1 MNPRPSCHLPRQRH
15 WRRLLQCRGGISV
28 FLADHCGNDGA
39 NPLLG
44 PEPPAMRSHKTATV
58 CISFW
63 RNHRLPASAKP
74 WEVRRQSPC
83 LMPGPDAP
91 PLPFWIPGSRNDG
104 GGSGSATP
112 SPQPSPATGRGS
124 KRPRPIRSSRIRPA
138 PEWRWGLWLRHP
150 LTPALSRDGEREQ
163 EATPDSFLSN
173 PACAGMAVKPTSKV
187 RRRSGRPLGRPCR
200 GRRPRA
206 RCECSLAAG

>member
-1 MNPRPSCHLPRQRH
+1 MRSLLGEVARAPGLGYRMASNLCRELDRQNGCAYDVSMNPRPSCHLPRQRH

-124 KRPRPIRSSRIRPA
+124 KRPRPIRSSRFQ
-138 PEWRWGLWLRHP
+138 
-150 LTPALSRDGEREQ
+150 LSRE
-163 EATPDSFLSN
+163 
-173 PACAGMAVKPTSKV
+173 
-187 RRRSGRPLGRPCR
+187 
-200 GRRPRA
+200 
-206 RCECSLAAG
+206 

>member
-1 MNPRPSCHLPRQRH
+1 
-15 WRRLLQCRGGISV
+15 
-28 FLADHCGNDGA
+28 
-39 NPLLG
+39 
-44 PEPPAMRSHKTATV
+44 MRSHKTATV

-124 KRPRPIRSSRIRPA
+124 KRPRPIRSCRFPPEETFRVTETPNSVIPTVGRNLRVLCCGHEADPATRPIFDNEA
-138 PEWRWGLWLRHP
+138 LDSSLRFRCVRNDMRQGHDKASYAEMP
-150 LTPALSRDGEREQ
+150 VWPI
-163 EATPDSFLSN
+163 
-173 PACAGMAVKPTSKV
+173 SKV

-206 RCECSLAAG
+206 RCDCSLAAG